1 MKGLLQRICNPFRRR
16 RARTTRKKALS
27 LQRGGYARVYSFAEF
42 AILYPLCTDEERARL
57 NAIMQGAE
65 RPETLAGHPVPKDLN
80 LVSYGMLD
88 DLAQAAKGG
97 AAAMIECICRVTGAT
112 PEELQACNVIDVYG
126 AANWLGREVERINKL
141 FKSIAPKYT
150 AEELQA
156 GVKLLDF
163 GSFGVLD
170 WYAHRQGIADQNA
183 VRDVA
188 WVRIYTCM
196 KQDGQ
201 KADYEK
207 RLNKV
212 YQNKYKHNGKL

>member
-1 MKGLLQRICNPFRRR
+1 MILQRICNAFRRR
-16 RARTTRKKALS
+16 RARKAREKALS
-27 LQRGGYARVYSFAEF
+27 LQQGFARVYTFAEF
-42 AILYPLCTDEERARL
+42 AILYPICSNEEKARL
-57 NAIMQGAE
+57 NGIMQNAA

-80 LVSYGMLD
+80 LVSYGTLD
-88 DLAQAAKGG
+88 DLAQMAGG
-97 AAAMIECICRVTGAT
+97 GNTAMLDCICRVTGAT

-141 FKSIAPKYT
+141 FKAIAPKYT
-150 AEELQA
+150 AEEIAA
-156 GVKLLDF
+156 GVKMLDF

-201 KADYEK
+201 RAEYER

-212 YQNKYKHNGKL
+212 YQTKYKSHGKS